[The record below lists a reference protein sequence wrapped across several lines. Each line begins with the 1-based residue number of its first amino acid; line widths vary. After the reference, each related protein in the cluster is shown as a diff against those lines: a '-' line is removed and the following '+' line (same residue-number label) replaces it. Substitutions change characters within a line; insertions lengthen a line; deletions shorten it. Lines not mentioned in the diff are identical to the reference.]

1 MSLALAIL
9 LLVVTIIG
17 IILVLKYLKN
27 NLKLKNICLVILSL
41 IAILLTLYILIT
53 IYFVYEVSKH

>member
-9 LLVVTIIG
+9 LLAVAIIG

-27 NLKLKNICLVILSL
+27 NPKLKNICLVILSL